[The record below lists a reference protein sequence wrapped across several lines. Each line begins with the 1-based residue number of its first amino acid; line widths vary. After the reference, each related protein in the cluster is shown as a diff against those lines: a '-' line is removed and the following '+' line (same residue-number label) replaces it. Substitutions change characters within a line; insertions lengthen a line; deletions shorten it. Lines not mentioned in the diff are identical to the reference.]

1 MICTPS
7 ICLDL
12 KYFTSRMKFVE
23 NVLQQEMKQH
33 EIRDEELKKKIKSI
47 FENVNKSQKEKL
59 GSTLATL
66 WVA

>member
-1 MICTPS
+1 
-7 ICLDL
+7 
-12 KYFTSRMKFVE
+12 MKFVE

-47 FENVNKSQKEKL
+47 FENVNKFQKEKL